1 MNCLNQDSQD
11 DERAYLKR
19 ARRNRDREVVSTGK
33 EVSDDK
39 RLLILEILLQ
49 TTENA
54 GGHTNPATTNVAR
67 GAAITNRR
75 GFPRERLQ
83 AKVKVSI
90 HAADWTLVRTLELGQ
105 MPAGVY
111 QSLSRSAYWDGRK
124 ARGESV
130 ASGVY
135 FYTLQADGFSSDA
148 EDGDTAVGETSRV
161 SISRR

>member
-1 MNCLNQDSQD
+1 M
-11 DERAYLKR
+11 
-19 ARRNRDREVVSTGK
+19 
-33 EVSDDK
+33 
-39 RLLILEILLQ
+39 
-49 TTENA
+49 
-54 GGHTNPATTNVAR
+54 
-67 GAAITNRR
+67 
-75 GFPRERLQ
+75 
-83 AKVKVSI
+83 KVSI

-111 QSLSRSAYWDGRK
+111 QSLSRSAYWDGRN